1 MCADAAAAACGLC
14 AAPGDLNGDG
24 VVDPSDLTILLN
36 SWGGPAG
43 DIDGDG
49 VTGPAD
55 LVLLLNSWG

>member
-43 DIDGDG
+43 
-49 VTGPAD
+49 VFALPAWET
-55 LVLLLNSWG
+55 LAETAAPRVIFI